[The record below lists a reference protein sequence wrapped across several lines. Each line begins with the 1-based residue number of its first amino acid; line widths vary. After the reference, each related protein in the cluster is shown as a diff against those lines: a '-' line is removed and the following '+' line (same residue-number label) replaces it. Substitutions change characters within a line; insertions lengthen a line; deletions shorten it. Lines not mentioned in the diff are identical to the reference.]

1 LFLKT
6 TSLLSFLCILA
17 ITLAAAGATQSVS
30 GRVLDSGDTPINGV
44 SIQAYRDQRAVG
56 APVISKS
63 GNYKIEFPDGK
74 PLDSVRYDHSDWYPA
89 VVQDISG
96 QNSHTIHKTL
106 YRRGE
111 KLSFIAVHQV
121 ICDFERLAEI
131 DKRNDQ
137 LKQNAER
144 FRYKEA
150 IAEIEKL
157 PLPPDLQARI
167 KEIKQKYG
175 IY

>member
-1 LFLKT
+1 MKVQ
-6 TSLLSFLCILA
+6 SDSPLLP
-17 ITLAAAGATQSVS
+17 AAGANRSVS
-30 GRVLDSGDTPINGV
+30 GRVLDSDDAPIDGV

-56 APVISKS
+56 APVNSKS
-63 GNYKIEFPDGK
+63 GNYRIEFPDGK
-74 PLDSVRYDHSDWYPA
+74 PLDSVRYDHSDWNPA

-111 KLSFIAVHQV
+111 KLSFIGVHQL

-131 DKRNDQ
+131 DKRNGQ
-137 LKQNAER
+137 LKENAER

-150 IAEIEKL
+150 LSEIEKL

-167 KEIKQKYG
+167 KAIKQKYG
-175 IY
+175 I